1 MQTIPLGPVRAIT
14 FDMYGTLLDLVAS
27 FGAGFEEFLEGRA
40 YSGGADDVIQ
50 AWEATYLHESNVDS
64 LLGRPRTPFET
75 VRRVTL
81 SQLFHKLKIPHTKD
95 DIEQLVTTKATP
107 TLFPDVKEHLTR
119 IQSLGKYEMSV
130 LSNGDLESLDR
141 AVSGLG
147 IPVDRAISAEGA
159 GYYKPHTGVY
169 QHAMKELGLLGEQV
183 LHVAVHALDIRG
195 ARAAGMAGAYI
206 NRYGIPYVDADGSQ
220 PDLQVPGLAQLADQL
235 SEI

>member
-64 LLGRPRTPFET
+64 LLGRPRTPIRDGAQSDPEPAFPQAQDT
-75 VRRVTL
+75 PHQGRHRATDHHQSHPNPVPRR
-81 SQLFHKLKIPHTKD
+81 
-95 DIEQLVTTKATP
+95 
-107 TLFPDVKEHLTR
+107 KEHLTR

-141 AVSGLG
+141 AVNGLS

-183 LHVAVHALDIRG
+183 LHVAAHAWDIRG

-206 NRYGIPYVDADGSQ
+206 NRYGIPYVDVDGSQ
-220 PDLQVPGLAQLADQL
+220 PDLQVLGLAQLADQL